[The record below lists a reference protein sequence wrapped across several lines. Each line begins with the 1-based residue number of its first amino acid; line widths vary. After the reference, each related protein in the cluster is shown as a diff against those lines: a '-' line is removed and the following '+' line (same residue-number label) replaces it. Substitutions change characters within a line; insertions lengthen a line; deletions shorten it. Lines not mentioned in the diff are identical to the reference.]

1 MHCCCECGGG
11 TIQLMQFISELLSF
25 DRVRANELLNFQCA
39 LIKLI
44 DPANQQRDSEEVL
57 LVERGMALN

>member
-1 MHCCCECGGG
+1 MHFCCECGGG

-44 DPANQQRDSEEVL
+44 DPANQQRDAEEVL
-57 LVERGMALN
+57 